1 MDEKELEKF
10 DPTVADL
17 KAMVEKTKDIVATD
31 LEDPKQM
38 SVVRESRIALKNAR
52 VRIEKTGKGLRE
64 DAVKFQ
70 KAVIEK
76 EKSLIAI
83 IEPEEDRLSAI
94 EEEAKVLA
102 LKKAR
107 LANLPTLK
115 QRISE
120 AGLETFTTH
129 NDDELLAMDSNAF
142 EAYFNTLVAAKNES
156 DRIANEI
163 IQAKEKERLDEERRI
178 EDEKRAEEDR
188 KQREEREKIEADKK
202 AIEDEKL
209 RIAHQKEVKEA
220 EERAKAETEARMKKE
235 ASDLEAKKEQER
247 KDEIARQEKAAKEAE
262 EARKAEQEALEK
274 KAAYKKFLADN
285 GVNEATKSEF
295 KIENTDEGYTIYKK
309 VAFMKK

>member
-1 MDEKELEKF
+1 MNDTDLEKF

-17 KAMVEKTKDIVATD
+17 TAMVQKTKDITATD

-94 EEEAKVLA
+94 EEEAKLLA
-102 LKKAR
+102 LRKAR
-107 LANLPTLK
+107 KENMPALIG
-115 QRISE
+115 RIVE
-120 AGLETFTTH
+120 AGLT
-129 NDDELLAMDSNAF
+129 ELHEAKNMTEEQMLDMDFNAF
-142 EAYFNTLVAAKNES
+142 EAYFNTLVAEKNEA
-156 DRIANEI
+156 DRLA
-163 IQAKEKERLDEERRI
+163 AEKKQQEEEAVRAEERRI
-178 EDEKRAEEDR
+178 EDEKRAEEQR
-188 KQREEREKIEADKK
+188 KLDEERAKIEADKK
-202 AIEDEKL
+202 TIEDEKL
-209 RIAHQKEVKEA
+209 RIAHEKEVKEA
-220 EERAKAETEARMKKE
+220 EERAKAETEERLKKE
-235 ASDLEAKKEQER
+235 AEDRAALEKREAERIERQKKE
-247 KDEIARQEKAAKEAE
+247 D
-262 EARKAEQEALEK
+262 QEALEK
-274 KAAYKKFLADN
+274 REAYKKFLANN
-285 GVNEATKSEF
+285 GVTEATKSEF